1 MKLNRILLVDLGN
14 TRIKWAWLRAD
25 GTLGRMRAAEHASW
39 SARDFAKELFAR
51 LPKDALVEVHIV
63 SVAAARVRAELRKA
77 VRAMTGRWPRFVR
90 SVRSLAGVQNGY
102 RDPWR
107 LGADRWLALLGAREL
122 QKSGSA
128 VCVADIGTALTLDL
142 LDAKGIHR
150 GGAIVPGPQL
160 MTESL
165 LSSTGGIRRRAR
177 AGIARAQELFARD
190 TRAALAAGAH
200 HATAAVIERALAEAR
215 GRKTPRRK
223 VELVLTGG
231 AALQVSGLLRVPH
244 RLEANLVLR
253 GLARAVRRVG

>member
-1 MKLNRILLVDLGN
+1 MKRNRVLLVDLGN

-51 LPKDALVEVHIV
+51 LPKDTPVEVHIV

-77 VRAMTGRWPRFVR
+77 VRATTGRWPRFVR

-142 LDAKGIHR
+142 LDAKGVHR
-150 GGAIVPGPQL
+150 GG
-160 MTESL
+160 
-165 LSSTGGIRRRAR
+165 STGGIRRRAR
-177 AGIARAQELFARD
+177 AGIARARELFARD